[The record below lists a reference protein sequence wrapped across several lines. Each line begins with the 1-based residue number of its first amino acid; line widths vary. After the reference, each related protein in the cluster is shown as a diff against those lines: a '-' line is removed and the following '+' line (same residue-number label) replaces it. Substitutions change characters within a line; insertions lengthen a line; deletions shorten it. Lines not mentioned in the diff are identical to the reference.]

1 MRILHTLFL
10 TSLLLSFL
18 PSLFAQDGKMRLS
31 GSVQS
36 DWLVAENDE
45 AIGANKDD
53 YRGTLLG
60 NTYINLNF
68 D

>member
-1 MRILHTLFL
+1 M
-10 TSLLLSFL
+10 
-18 PSLFAQDGKMRLS
+18 KLS

-60 NTYINLNF
+60 NTYINLN
-68 D
+68 